1 MPALPAEVTSFV
13 GRRRELSETR
23 RLLSAGRLVTLT
35 GTGGVGKTRLAVRAA
50 AQVHRMVPDG
60 AWLIE
65 LATVRDP
72 DLVAP
77 TVGAALGLRDTGG
90 DPVAGLTAFL
100 RDKRLLLVLD
110 NCEHLGRSC
119 AELVH
124 ELLTAAPGLRILTTS
139 RHVLG
144 VEGEHVFP
152 VPPLAVPEVRDFES
166 AAGLDVVALFADRAA
181 AVSAGFAVDRANWP
195 QVVQVCRRLDGIPLA
210 VELAAGWLRV
220 LGVDELLD
228 RLDDFFALLAR
239 GSTVAPARHRTLAG
253 AVAWSYDLCTP
264 AERRLWTRLPVF
276 AGGFDLAAVE
286 AVCDAGEHVGVLDLV
301 AGLVDSSVVQ
311 VASADGVP
319 RFHLLEP
326 VRQYALAKLRESG
339 EEDLVRQRHRD
350 HYLAVAGQAEHGWR
364 HGPDQAGAAAR
375 LRREGPNIRVALE
388 YCLSTPGQEAA
399 GLRLGVSCRL
409 QWLFF
414 GQVTEGRRWLERAL
428 ALNPGPS
435 RDRVRA
441 LWIVASARCFM
452 GEAASAVELAEE
464 VEAWA
469 RAHDDESELAHAQLV
484 LGGCH
489 FFSGDVGRAATLFR
503 AAADRLE
510 AAGERSSML
519 FQCLSSLAQSFA
531 WRGDLEEALA
541 TADRGLALSDRTGE
555 QFSRTTLRY
564 VRGLTL
570 WRLGRPAEASR
581 ELVSALRHARPFT
594 DVLGVVK
601 SVEVLAWATADLRR
615 PERAAELLGVA
626 HAVWPLLGAAPLF
639 GFPQLIEA
647 HEECVAEVVRAL
659 GAARYDTAFAHGAS
673 AAGDLVQA
681 VDAALGEAQ
690 PQPPAHPP
698 ELSERE
704 YEVARLV
711 AEGLTNKDIA
721 LRLVISRR
729 TAESHVA
736 HILAKLGFGSRA
748 QIATWLARR
757 GTSG

>member
-23 RLLSAGRLVTLT
+23 KLLSAERLVTLT

-50 AQVHRMVPDG
+50 AQVHRMFPDG

-65 LATVRDP
+65 LAAVQDP
-72 DLVAP
+72 DLVAV
-77 TVGAALGLRDTGG
+77 TVAVALGVRDTGG
-90 DPVAGLTAFL
+90 DPVARLTAFL

-119 AELVH
+119 AALVH
-124 ELLTAAPGLRILTTS
+124 ELLAAAPGLRILTTS

-210 VELAAGWLRV
+210 IELAAVWLRV

-228 RLDDFFALLAR
+228 RLDDYFALLAR
-239 GSTVAPARHRTLAG
+239 GSPAAPARHRTLAG
-253 AVAWSYDLCTP
+253 AVAWSHDLCGA
-264 AERRLWTRLPVF
+264 AEQRLWARLAVF
-276 AGGFDLAAVE
+276 ADGFDLAAAE
-286 AVCDAGEHVGVLDLV
+286 AVGGGPEPAAVLDLV

-311 VASADGVP
+311 AGRVDGVP
-319 RFHLLEP
+319 RFRLLEP

-339 EEDLVRQRHRD
+339 EEDVVRQRHRD
-350 HYLAVAGQAEHGWR
+350 HYLAVAEQAEHDWR

-375 LRREGPNIRVALE
+375 LRREGSNIRAALE
-388 YCLSTPGQEAA
+388 YSLSTPGQEAA

-409 QWLFF
+409 RWLFF
-414 GQVTEGRRWLERAL
+414 GHVAEGRRWLERAL
-428 ALNPGPS
+428 ALNPAPS
-435 RDRVRA
+435 RDRARA

-452 GEAASAVELAEE
+452 GEAASAFEPAEE

-469 RAHDDESELAHAQLV
+469 RANEDESELAHAHLV

-489 FFSGDVGRAATLFR
+489 FLSGDVRAAAVLFR

-510 AAGERSSML
+510 ARGERSSLL
-519 FQCLSSLAQSFA
+519 FQSLSSLAQSLA
-531 WRGDLEEALA
+531 WHGELDEALA
-541 TADRGLALSDRTGE
+541 VADRGLALSDRTGE
-555 QFSRTTLRY
+555 QFSRVNLRY
-564 VRGLTL
+564 ARGLTY
-570 WRLGRPAEASR
+570 WRQGRFAEASR
-581 ELVSALRHARPFT
+581 ELVSALRHARPFD
-594 DVLGVVK
+594 DVLGAVK
-601 SVEVLAWATADLRR
+601 AMEVLAWATAGEGR
-615 PERAAELLGVA
+615 PDRAAELLGVS
-626 HAVWPLLGAAPLF
+626 HAVWPLLGPEPLF
-639 GFPQLIEA
+639 GFPQLVGA
-647 HEECVAEVVRAL
+647 HEKCVADVVHAL
-659 GAARYDTAFAHGAS
+659 GAARYETAFARGVS
-673 AAGDLVQA
+673 AAGDVGRA
-681 VDAALGEAQ
+681 IAAALGEAL
-690 PQPPAHPP
+690 PPPHPP

-704 YEVARLV
+704 FEVAQLV

-736 HILAKLGFGSRA
+736 HILGKLGFGSRS

-757 GTSG
+757 GMSG